1 MMVNHHEREWKQIAG
16 IASDKDQLYLAHEQC
31 SMKKRVSGGR
41 KRPMKSS
48 PSDQHPNGRIVHE
61 EKKQEQ
67 SGGHAGA
74 CMGECNKVQARE
86 SEHNEHDVHAF
97 AHTQRARAECVP
109 VKKREQKKDN
119 RARAWAQI

>member
-16 IASDKDQLYLAHEQC
+16 IASDRDQLYLAHAQC

-48 PSDQHPNGRIVHE
+48 PSEQHPNGRIVHK
-61 EKKQEQ
+61 EKKKEQ
-67 SGGHAGA
+67 SATK
-74 CMGECNKVQARE
+74 CTRE
-86 SEHNEHDVHAF
+86 SVNTTNKMCMHS
-97 AHTQRARAECVP
+97 HTHRRARAECVP
-109 VKKREQKKDN
+109 VKKKEQKKDN

>member
-16 IASDKDQLYLAHEQC
+16 IASDRDQLYLAHAQC

-48 PSDQHPNGRIVHE
+48 PSEQHPNGRIVHK

-74 CMGECNKVQARE
+74 CMGECNKVQA
-86 SEHNEHDVHAF
+86 
-97 AHTQRARAECVP
+97 
-109 VKKREQKKDN
+109 
-119 RARAWAQI
+119 AWVCDIRNTVVSSCTL